1 MGAREDEHYLPKR
14 TAPLV
19 EEREV
24 SFDFIFVLISPSLS
38 LHKWSVYSMLKFTNS
53 IYSMLYTLR

>member
-19 EEREV
+19 EEREM

-38 LHKWSVYSMLKFTNS
+38 LHKWSVYSMLI
-53 IYSMLYTLR
+53 IY